1 MDFLEDGDRFD
12 DVGIIELGCKVL
24 EAVVGGGRG
33 GGEVAFMVEG
43 CGWGFASEAGLTEE
57 RVDVG
62 VVDGAG
68 EVGVEGVSEWGD

>member
-1 MDFLEDGDRFD
+1 MDFLEDGDRLD
-12 DVGIIELGCKVL
+12 DVGVIELGCKIL

-33 GGEVAFMVEG
+33 GEVAFMVES
-43 CGWGFASEAGLTEE
+43 CSWGFAFEAGLTEE